1 MFVLPQV
8 TVLDYMQKI
17 AVSNFRKSWED
28 INEEAEQTDVY
39 GLGARNS
46 LQEAVEAV
54 MDILGMQP
62 WCVQSLQSSIATLY
76 HWNFELTA
84 AILGVGVSGA
94 TVAL

>member
-1 MFVLPQV
+1 MSIACVDGMKEDAIRSRFGRMFVLPQV

-76 HWNFELTA
+76 H
-84 AILGVGVSGA
+84 
-94 TVAL
+94 